1 MTSNISNSTN
11 VYFFKNETEKSST
24 NNGYLS
30 ADLRNYVRKK
40 SIVYL
45 KTNEKIA
52 SEKAY
57 KNLRRLIIIN
67 VCLIIAVIVYTS
79 LGAFM
84 FQILEQHEE
93 LRQCEGI
100 FSNLKI

>member
-11 VYFFKNETEKSST
+11 VYFFKNETEKSAIN

-40 SIVYL
+40 SLVYF
-45 KTNEKIA
+45 KTNEKIE

-57 KNLRRLIIIN
+57 KNLRRQIIIN

-79 LGAFM
+79 LGALM

-100 FSNLKI
+100 FF